1 MKNEYFLGLD
11 IGTNSIGWA
20 VTSPDYTLAK
30 HNGKTLWGVHLFED
44 AKTAE
49 ERRGFRSSRRRLERR
64 KQRIKLLRE
73 FFKEEIDKVDPG
85 FFERLDDSFF
95 EIEDKTVHQKNSL
108 FNDENYDDTA
118 YHNEYKTIYHL
129 REKLIKDD
137 NKHDIRLIYLAIEH
151 ILKHRGHFLKEG
163 SELEAGSDFENI
175 FREWCGIIEDE
186 FNETVS
192 LTDTEEIK
200 ELLKSKDGVNAKK
213 KALKNMFDSDRIRP
227 LVELLSGAK
236 GTLSKIF
243 DNENYAENKTKEIS
257 FRDDK
262 FDENRDA
269 LAQELT
275 ENEMYIIDKTKELYD
290 WGVLADILSGNDY
303 ISEAKVKSYVK
314 HGKDLDCLKSVIKRL
329 VPEKYN
335 EVFKDGNRE
344 DNYTAYVGKSKTAN
358 EKNAPKSSCTREEF
372 GKYIE
377 KILKEFKDDSE
388 AAAILAEIEAGTFM
402 PKQVSKDNS
411 VIPYQL
417 HLKEL
422 KAILKNA
429 SKHYEFLNDADE
441 YGTVADKIIS
451 LLTFRIP
458 YYVGPINTYHKKYAW
473 SVRKDNMESEPV
485 RAWNFDSVI
494 DLEKSAERFIERMT
508 NRCTY
513 FPEEPVLAKS
523 SVLYSKYM
531 VFNELN
537 NIKVNEEPLSYELKM
552 MIYNKVFL
560 QRSKPTVKSV
570 TQELKNYYGNVPVEI
585 TGLAED
591 FKSSMKS
598 YIDFKLIL
606 NDKINTVIS
615 EDDIDEMIRLI
626 TILSDEKAMLK
637 KKIQDLYGDR
647 LTEKEIT
654 SISQLKYS
662 GWGRFSRKL
671 LAGIYT
677 VDKATGEMHSI
688 IDTLESSTE
697 NFMQILFNPAY
708 DFKTQIDA
716 AQGEYA
722 KVKNPDTYAYL
733 DDLYLSSSNKR
744 RVWKTLTL
752 VKEIVKVMKHPPKK
766 IFVEMARGKDEGND
780 KSSRKK
786 QLEKLY
792 QSVAKENIEGFDEVF
807 GNLKNENDST
817 LRQKKLFLYYRQLG
831 RCMYSGKIL
840 SLYDLKDCD
849 IDHIIPQSLKKD
861 DSLDNTVLVLKTLN
875 AEKSN
880 EYPVPAKVVSEAA
893 RQHWRVLRAKDFISK
908 EKYNRL
914 VRTTE
919 LTLEEKADF
928 INRQLVDTRQTT
940 KVVADILGKM
950 YCTND
955 ADVEIVYVKAQDVS
969 LFRNGAYVTKA
980 EQKQNPDLYK
990 DDKLVKVREI
1000 NDFHHAKD
1008 AYLNI
1013 VVGNI
1018 YNEKFNH
1025 NPLVFLKNF
1034 KATDN
1039 DKHGYNLARIFQ
1051 TDVEKANWKAGSQGT
1066 ILKVKK
1072 TLRKNNVLYTRALYE
1087 GNTIFN
1093 KIQLVKSG
1101 GGTHPI
1107 KENDERYSKVGDKKG
1122 YKYGGYPEV
1131 TGAYYALIKCTFKK
1145 KTAIILEAIPVHIA
1159 TKVKADENELVKYLA
1174 TQEYSNI
1181 HILIPKVM
1189 FSTLFKIN
1197 GMYMTIAGRTGNKIC
1212 FNNAV
1217 SLYLGDRD
1225 EKYIKKIVKYIDYAK
1240 RSGNS
1245 RDTKADVQ
1253 AEDFE
1258 LENDRNIELYNT
1270 LLGKLYNTIY
1280 DNEFFKTNRLKAEE
1294 AKDVFENLS
1303 VGDQAIIL
1311 NEFLKLF
1318 SCNAECGH
1326 FKGTKIKG
1334 LEKINDFNRSTANKN
1349 LISKSEVKII
1359 NQSPTGIFESEVDV
1373 LELANRCDKEQSE
1386 A

>member
-1 MKNEYFLGLD
+1 MK
-11 IGTNSIGWA
+11 A
-20 VTSPDYTLAK
+20 
-30 HNGKTLWGVHLFED
+30 
-44 AKTAE
+44 
-49 ERRGFRSSRRRLERR
+49 
-64 KQRIKLLRE
+64 
-73 FFKEEIDKVDPG
+73 
-85 FFERLDDSFF
+85 
-95 EIEDKTVHQKNSL
+95 
-108 FNDENYDDTA
+108 
-118 YHNEYKTIYHL
+118 
-129 REKLIKDD
+129 
-137 NKHDIRLIYLAIEH
+137 
-151 ILKHRGHFLKEG
+151 G
-163 SELEAGSDFENI
+163 SELEASSDFENI
-175 FREWCGIIEDE
+175 FREWCEIIEDE
-186 FNETVS
+186 FNEPVS

-213 KALKNMFDSDRIRP
+213 KALKNIFDSDKIRP
-227 LVELLSGAK
+227 IVELLSGAK

-243 DNENYAENKTKEIS
+243 GNENYADNKIKDIS

-262 FDENRDA
+262 FDENRDT

-275 ENEMYIIDKTKELYD
+275 ENEMYVIDKTKELYN

-314 HGKDLDCLKSVIKRL
+314 HGEDLKRLQKTIKRL
-329 VPEKYN
+329 VPEKYK

-358 EKNAPKSSCTREEF
+358 EKSLPKSRCTRKEF

-388 AAAILAEIEAGTFM
+388 AAAILAEVESGTFM

-429 SKHYEFLNDADE
+429 SKHYSFLNEADE
-441 YGTVADKIIS
+441 YGTVSEKITS

-473 SVRKDNMESEPV
+473 SVRKENMEKEPI

-513 FPEEPVLAKS
+513 FPEEPVLAKF

-537 NIKVNEEPLSYELKM
+537 NIKVNGDPLDYDLKM
-552 MIYNKVFL
+552 LIYNKVFL

-570 TQELKNYYGNVPVEI
+570 TQELKNYYGNIPVEI
-585 TGLAED
+585 TGIAED
-591 FKSSMKS
+591 FKSTMKS

-606 NDKINTVIS
+606 NEKVDTVIS

-637 KKIQDLYGDR
+637 KKIRDLYGDR
-647 LTEKEIT
+647 LTEKEIN

-677 VDKATGEMHSI
+677 VDKTTGEIHSI
-688 IDTLESSTE
+688 IDKLENGNE

-708 DFKTQIDA
+708 DFKSQTDM
-716 AQGEYA
+716 AQRDYA
-722 KVKNPDTYAYL
+722 KVKNPDTYMYL
-733 DDLYLSSSNKR
+733 DDLYLSPSNKR
-744 RVWKTLTL
+744 RVWKTLTI

-780 KSSRKK
+780 KTSRKK

-792 QSVAKENIEGFDEVF
+792 QSVVKENIEGFDEIF

-817 LRQKKLFLYYRQLG
+817 LRRKKLFLYYRQLG

-849 IDHIIPQSLKKD
+849 IDHIIPQSLKED

-875 AEKSN
+875 EEKSN
-880 EYPVPAKVVSEAA
+880 EYPVPSKVVSAEA
-893 RQHWRVLRAKDFISK
+893 RQHWRALRAKDFISK

-940 KVVADILGKM
+940 KVVADILSKM
-950 YCTND
+950 YSEND
-955 ADVEIVYVKAQDVS
+955 SDTEIVYVKAHEVS
-969 LFRNGAYVTKA
+969 RFRNGAYVTKS
-980 EQKQNPDLYK
+980 ELKREPERFK

-1025 NPLVFLKNF
+1025 NPLVFLKNS
-1034 KATDN
+1034 KTTDKNKN
-1039 DKHGYNLARIFQ
+1039 DYNLTRIFEK
-1051 TDVEKANWKAGSQGT
+1051 DVEKANWTAGCQGT

-1087 GNTIFN
+1087 ENTIFN

-1107 KENDERYSKVGDKKG
+1107 KENDERYSIAGDKKG
-1122 YKYGGYPEV
+1122 YKYGGYPDV
-1131 TGAYYALIKCTFKK
+1131 TGAYYTLIKCTFKK
-1145 KTAIILEAIPVHIA
+1145 KTAIILEDIPVHIA
-1159 TKVKADENELVKYLA
+1159 TRVKGDESELVKYLE

-1181 HILIPKVM
+1181 HILLPKVM
-1189 FSTLFKIN
+1189 FNTLFKIN
-1197 GMYMTIAGRTGNKIC
+1197 GMYMTIAGRTGNYIY

-1217 SLYLGDRD
+1217 ALCLSDRD

-1240 RSGNS
+1240 RGG
-1245 RDTKADVQ
+1245 KANDAEAAVP
-1253 AEDFE
+1253 AEDFG
-1258 LENDRNIELYNT
+1258 LESGRNTELYST

-1280 DNEFFKTNRLKAEE
+1280 DNKFFMANRMKAEE
-1294 AKDVFENLS
+1294 AKNVFGSLS
-1303 VGDQAIIL
+1303 LGDQAIIL

-1326 FKGTKIKG
+1326 FKSTKIKG
-1334 LEKINDFNRSTANKN
+1334 LDDVKDFIRILLNKN
-1349 LISKSEVKII
+1349 LVAYSEVKII

-1373 LELANRCDKEQSE
+1373 LELANRCDKEQSK